1 MSCGLC
7 RAFPRKTHGKGF
19 AVRLKRTTNNRFPVG
34 IKDPFSNHLVTK
46 EEFLV
51 LNADYHVLLE
61 QKYSF
66 NR

>member
-1 MSCGLC
+1 
-7 RAFPRKTHGKGF
+7 
-19 AVRLKRTTNNRFPVG
+19 VRLKRTTNNRFPVG